1 MATPTPAAEPELRN
15 PVEQFKS
22 LLANERA
29 LRARVQGELD
39 LRNCA
44 LDATTTH
51 FMIIDVTRPH
61 WAIVYANR
69 AIARDHGFETSEV
82 MGRTPAYLTPRSLN
96 PESFERVSQAIMTGN
111 SI

>member
-1 MATPTPAAEPELRN
+1 MATQTSAAEPDTRN

-22 LLANERA
+22 LLANERG
-29 LRARVQGELD
+29 LRARVQSELD

-51 FMIIDVTRPH
+51 FMIIDVARPH

-69 AIARDHGFETSEV
+69 AIARDHGYELEEI
-82 MGRTPAYLTPRSLN
+82 MGRTPMWLTPRSQN
-96 PESFERVSQAIMTGN
+96 PESFERISQAFM
-111 SI
+111 